1 MTLQFLR
8 RLSLPF
14 FSLSL
19 VLSAAL
25 PSRAELFE
33 AHDFTLPNGLQVVV
47 IPNHR
52 APIVTQ
58 MVWYKTGAAD
68 EPTGKSGIAHFLEH
82 LMFRGTKTVAPGAFS
97 RIVAQNGGRDNAFTT
112 HDYTAYFQNVAAD
125 RLDMVMKLE
134 SDRMANLV
142 ISDKVVEPEREVIIE
157 ERRMRIGNSPAALFD
172 EQLETSLFLHHLYRI
187 PTIGWE
193 NEMHRLTTQDAL
205 DFYHRWYAPN
215 NAVLVI
221 SGDVTTEQ
229 VKTLAT
235 KYYGPIPRR
244 AVPQR
249 QRVEEPAKVASARL
263 TMKNPRVT
271 QINWSRQ
278 YLAPSYRVGDTKYAY
293 ALQVLA
299 EVLGGSAASPLYKG
313 LVIDRTLATS
323 AGASYDPNMFDLA
336 TFGFS
341 ATLKN
346 GVSVEDFE
354 TALDGIVKQAL
365 EGGITAEQVD
375 RAKQRMMSNAIY
387 ARDSVAGPARI
398 VGMALAL
405 GRSLNDIQSWP
416 DKIGAVTLDE
426 VRAAAQSILHDDTAI
441 TGILMPG
448 PTS

>member
-1 MTLQFLR
+1 M
-8 RLSLPF
+8 
-14 FSLSL
+14 
-19 VLSAAL
+19 
-25 PSRAELFE
+25 
-33 AHDFTLPNGLQVVV
+33 
-47 IPNHR
+47 
-52 APIVTQ
+52 
-58 MVWYKTGAAD
+58 
-68 EPTGKSGIAHFLEH
+68 
-82 LMFRGTKTVAPGAFS
+82 
-97 RIVAQNGGRDNAFTT
+97 
-112 HDYTAYFQNVAAD
+112 
-125 RLDMVMKLE
+125 
-134 SDRMANLV
+134 
-142 ISDKVVEPEREVIIE
+142 
-157 ERRMRIGNSPAALFD
+157 
-172 EQLETSLFLHHLYRI
+172 
-187 PTIGWE
+187 
-193 NEMHRLTTQDAL
+193 
-205 DFYHRWYAPN
+205 
-215 NAVLVI
+215 
-221 SGDVTTEQ
+221 
-229 VKTLAT
+229 
-235 KYYGPIPRR
+235 
-244 AVPQR
+244 PQR

-416 DKIGAVTLDE
+416 DKIGAVTLND